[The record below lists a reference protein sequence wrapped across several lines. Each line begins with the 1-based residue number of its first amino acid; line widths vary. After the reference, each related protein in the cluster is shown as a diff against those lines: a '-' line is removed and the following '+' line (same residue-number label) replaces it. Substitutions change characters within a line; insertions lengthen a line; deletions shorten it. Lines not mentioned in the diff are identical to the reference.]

1 MTQAMSS
8 DPLKKLSR
16 REREVVEILYFL
28 GEGLA
33 TDIQAKL
40 GPDMKNAATRK
51 ILTSLLDKG
60 VITRR
65 KDGRRYVYT
74 PIEAAETVG
83 NSAMAQVLATFF
95 KGSFSSGLLGMIE
108 LGKDRFTDEE
118 IEQIRKI
125 VKDKN

>member
-1 MTQAMSS
+1 MSS

-33 TDIQAKL
+33 TDIQSKL
-40 GPDMKNAATRK
+40 APGTKNAATRK
-51 ILTSLLDKG
+51 ILTSLMDKG

-65 KDGRRYVYT
+65 KDGRRYIYT
-74 PIEAAETVG
+74 PIEPAETVG
-83 NSAMAQVLATFF
+83 NSAMEQVLATFF
-95 KGSFSSGLLGMIE
+95 RGSFSSGLLGMIE

-118 IEQIRKI
+118 IEKIREI